1 MLLHLSVENF
11 ILIQDLELDFH
22 AGFTAITGETG
33 AGKSILVGALG
44 LILGQRADTQALMD
58 KTRKC
63 IVEGSFS
70 LEGYGLET
78 LFEDADLDYENVTT
92 LRREITPQGK
102 SRAFINDTPVNLSI
116 LKELGDRLVDIHSQ
130 NQTLEL
136 NESAFQMAMLDSYS
150 GNGTEL
156 LNYAIDF
163 LRFRTLRKELGDAVE
178 MEAKA
183 LLDREYYEFQ
193 LEEFNKANLSENE
206 QEELEQELELLNH
219 AEEIKTKLM
228 SALHLLEES
237 DPGILSGLAES
248 RQVVDQASRYS
259 NHLESIAQRLESSYI
274 ELKEIA
280 HELRGM
286 SEHIHYDPERIQTL
300 SQRLDHIYHLQQ
312 KHKLSSIRDLL
323 NYRDEIQS
331 KLEKIDTLADRI
343 SQLSQEVAE
352 VEDRLGE
359 WCVLL
364 TEKRKTAIPG
374 IEKEMESVLADLG
387 MVSARFRIIL
397 DPLELFTKDGKDKVT
412 FLFTANRGGELREI
426 QKVASGGELSR
437 LMLALKSLVVKRSM
451 LPTILFD
458 EIDSGVSGEI
468 AGKIGAILR
477 SMSQRMQVIA
487 ITHLPQIAGKADQHL
502 LAFKQEHAQSTYSNL
517 RELNPE
523 ERINEIA
530 RMLSDDIITDTARA
544 AAKELIIS

>member
-22 AGFTAITGETG
+22 AGFTSITGETG

-44 LILGQRADTQALMD
+44 FILGQRADTQVLMD

-70 LEGYGLET
+70 LEGYGLES
-78 LFEDADLDYENVTT
+78 LFEDSDLDYENFTS

-102 SRAFINDTPVNLSI
+102 SRAFINDTPVNLSV

-150 GNGTEL
+150 GNGTEFVSYT
-156 LNYAIDF
+156 NDF
-163 LRFRTLRKELGDAVE
+163 HLFRSLRKELSDAAE
-178 MEAKA
+178 LEAKA
-183 LLDREYYEFQ
+183 MLDREYYEFQ
-193 LEEFNKANLSENE
+193 LEEFKKTGLSENE
-206 QEELEQELELLNH
+206 QEELEQELEMLNH
-219 AEEIKTKLM
+219 AEEIKTKVM
-228 SALHLLEES
+228 TALNLLEGS
-237 DPGILSGLAES
+237 DQNILTGLIES
-248 RQVVDQASRYS
+248 RQAVGQASRYS
-259 NHLESIAQRLESSYI
+259 NQLESVAQRLDSSYI
-274 ELKEIA
+274 ELKELA
-280 HELRGM
+280 HELRSL
-286 SEHIHYDPERIQTL
+286 SEHIQYDPERIQIL

-323 NYRDEIQS
+323 KYRDEIQS
-331 KLEKIDTLADRI
+331 KLESLDSLADRI
-343 SQLSQEVAE
+343 SHLNKELAD
-352 VEDRLGE
+352 VENRLAE

-364 TEKRKTAIPG
+364 TEKRRAAIPG
-374 IEKEMESVLADLG
+374 IEKEMEAVLADLG
-387 MVSARFRIIL
+387 MASARFRINL
-397 DPLELFTKDGKDKVT
+397 ELLELFTKDGKDKVA
-412 FLFTANRGGELREI
+412 FLFMANRGGELREI

-468 AGKIGAILR
+468 AGKIGTILR
-477 SMSQRMQVIA
+477 AMSQRMQVIA

-502 LAFKQEHAQSTYSNL
+502 LAFKQEHDQSTYSNL

-530 RMLSDDIITDTARA
+530 RMLSDDKITDSAKA

>member
-11 ILIQDLELDFH
+11 ILIQELELDFH

-58 KTRKC
+58 KSRKC

-78 LFEDADLDYENVTT
+78 LFEEADLDHENVTT

-102 SRAFINDTPVNLSI
+102 SRAFINDTPVNLSV
-116 LKELGDRLVDIHSQ
+116 LKVLGDRLVDIHSQ

-156 LNYAIDF
+156 IHYNNDF
-163 LRFRTLRKELGDAVE
+163 LLFRSIRKELGEAVE

-183 LLDREYYEFQ
+183 VLDREYFEFQ
-193 LEEFNKANLSENE
+193 LEEFKKINLAENE
-206 QEELEQELELLNH
+206 QEEIEQELKLLNH
-219 AEEIKTKLM
+219 AEEIKIKLM
-228 SALHLLEES
+228 TALHLLEES
-237 DPGILSGLAES
+237 DQSILVGLMES
-248 RQVVDQASRYS
+248 RQAIDQASRYS
-259 NHLESIAQRLESSYI
+259 NLLGSIALRLESAYI

-280 HELRGM
+280 YELRDM
-286 SEHIHYDPERIQTL
+286 SDNIHYDPERIQSL
-300 SQRLDHIYHLQQ
+300 SQRLDQIYHLQQ

-323 NYRDEIQS
+323 NYREDIQS
-331 KLEKIDTLADRI
+331 KLDNIDTLADRI
-343 SQLSQEVAE
+343 SQLNLELTE
-352 VEDRLGE
+352 VEKRLGE
-359 WCVLL
+359 WSAII
-364 TEKRKTAIPG
+364 TEKRRSAIPG
-374 IEKEMESVLADLG
+374 IEKDMESVLAELG
-387 MVSARFRIIL
+387 MVSARFRVIL
-397 DPLELFTKDGKDKVT
+397 EPLGLFTKDGKDKVA
-412 FLFTANRGGELREI
+412 FLFAANRGGELREI

-458 EIDSGVSGEI
+458 EIDAGVSGEI
-468 AGKIGAILR
+468 AGKIGTILR
-477 SMSQRMQVIA
+477 SMSQRMQVITV
-487 ITHLPQIAGKADQHL
+487 THLPQIAGKADRHL
-502 LAFKQEHAQSTYSNL
+502 LAYKHEQAQNTYSNL
-517 RELNPE
+517 REMNPG
-523 ERINEIA
+523 ERIDEIA
-530 RMLSDDIITDTARA
+530 RMLSDDKITDTARA
-544 AAKELIIS
+544 AARELIIT